1 MLPVVYGSLI
11 WRLTT
16 ALALTWLLSS
26 PAPALADSC
35 AYASIGDE
43 GGGGQQPGERERRGQ
58 PPDE

>member
-1 MLPVVYGSLI
+1 MYGSLI